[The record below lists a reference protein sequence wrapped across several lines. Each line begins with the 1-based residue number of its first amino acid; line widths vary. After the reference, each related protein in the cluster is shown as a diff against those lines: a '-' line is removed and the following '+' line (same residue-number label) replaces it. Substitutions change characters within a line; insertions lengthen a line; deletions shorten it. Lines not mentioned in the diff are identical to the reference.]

1 MTAAR
6 IVRLTR
12 RLAGEARGRALLEF
26 ALTLPLVLGVGAW
39 GTEMAWLAITNLR
52 VSQVALNLAD
62 TASRVGLTGNSGITQ
77 LREADIN
84 DVLTSARLQGMPLD
98 LTNRG
103 RITISSLEQL
113 TAGNQYLHWQRCLG
127 KRAGTGYD
135 SNYDRSNGT
144 MDRGDGVGTSPSSAG
159 VAQPNGMGD
168 TSATKVNAPVGS
180 GVMYIEVSYDYRP
193 VFSSA
198 WVPGGAAATRIRYTA
213 SYVVRDRRD
222 FNQIYNPSPAAPQY
236 FCDLYT
242 AS

>member
-1 MTAAR
+1 MTPMRIAR
-6 IVRLTR
+6 ATR
-12 RLAGEARGRALLEF
+12 RLAAETSGLALLEF

-62 TASRVGLTGNSGITQ
+62 TASRVGLMSNSGITQ

-84 DVLTSARLQGMPLD
+84 DVLTSARLQGAPLD

-103 RITISSLEQL
+103 RITISSLEQQ
-113 TAGNQYLHWQRCLG
+113 TAGSQYLHWQRCLG
-127 KRAGTGYD
+127 KRSGTGYD
-135 SNYDRSNGT
+135 SSYDRTNGT
-144 MDRGDGVGTSPSSAG
+144 MDRGDGIGTSAASAG
-159 VAQPNGMGD
+159 VSMPNGMGD
-168 TSATKVNAPVGS
+168 SSGTKVNAPVGS

-198 WVPGGAAATRIRYTA
+198 WVPGGAAVTRIRYTA
-213 SYVVRDRRD
+213 SYIVRDRRD
-222 FNQIYNPSPAAPQY
+222 FSQIYNPSPAATQS